1 MAGSGSVG
9 AYQSRLTRG
18 SSLTCLQRTGHG
30 MPSLGYIGN
39 IGLSLKLPRWFRS
52 ALMLPSQPGQR
63 PLSVPARIDH
73 CCPRAHR
80 TSYQRYLVLLQCTR
94 YVYQA
99 GAALWASLLYRPHL
113 PPSHA
118 QTYAHRPVLLH
129 RRSPIV
135 ARLVHFSSQCVRGQ
149 PTRLKHPCY
158 PIRCI
163 VLSQETALN
172 LSTPDAIIIYNGNL
186 VGEPDR

>member
-1 MAGSGSVG
+1 MSSTDRAWN
-9 AYQSRLTRG
+9 AQPWIHWEYWPKPQA
-18 SSLTCLQRTGHG
+18 SSLVQVS
-30 MPSLGYIGN
+30 PDAS
-39 IGLSLKLPRWFRS
+39 F
-52 ALMLPSQPGQR
+52 
-63 PLSVPARIDH
+63 PARPAPFVRS
-73 CCPRAHR
+73 CPNKSLLLARS
-80 TSYQRYLVLLQCTR
+80 SYFVPEVLGTTTVF

-99 GAALWASLLYRPHL
+99 GAALWASLLCRPHL

-118 QTYAHRPVLLH
+118 QTHAHRPVLLH

-135 ARLVHFSSQCVRGQ
+135 ARLVHFSSQCVRGL

-172 LSTPDAIIIYNGNL
+172 LSTSDAIIIYNGNL
-186 VGEPDR
+186 VGELDR